1 MDRNKEN
8 ILKQLKNSGPGFTV
22 PKGYFESLE
31 SKIGHGINSL
41 DANDKKRDLNA
52 SASQQQDSSF
62 GLDQIG
68 KDHGFTTP
76 EGYFDTIQ
84 SKITGGEKTKVIPLQ
99 NNYIRI
105 LSLSIAASILLFFG
119 LNYMNTGEDIK
130 DQLVFQDEDFINWI
144 ESGLADPNSYEI
156 AEAFNDVELEHVLFS
171 EEEVGDYLNSVDIEN
186 LILENR

>member
-8 ILKQLKNSGPGFTV
+8 ILNQLKNSGPGFTV
-22 PKGYFESLE
+22 PKGYFKSLE
-31 SKIGHGINSL
+31 SKIDHGINSL
-41 DANDKKRDLNA
+41 DSNDKKSELNA
-52 SASQQQDSSF
+52 NKRQGQNSSF
-62 GLDQIG
+62 DLDQIG
-68 KDHGFTTP
+68 KDHGFTIP

-84 SKITGGEKTKVIPLQ
+84 SKITGGEKTKVIRLQ

-119 LNYMNTGEDIK
+119 LSYMNTRENIT
-130 DQLVFQDEDFINWI
+130 DQLVFQDEEFINWI
-144 ESGLADPNSYEI
+144 ESDLADPNSYEI
-156 AEAFNDVELEHVLFS
+156 AEAFNDVEIEHVLFS